1 MTHIIASSRPRA
13 LLLGLLLTATV
24 GCGDSSGGDTGE
36 SGATTENPGSSTAE
50 TGDTADA
57 TGTSADTPT
66 TDDATSTTDDATSTT
81 ASTGEPTTGEPAGG
95 PEIVVEFDPLIFQL
109 PEGLDVRDG
118 AAYVGI
124 VSGYVLKIDLATKT
138 VMPFGG
144 FMGLPQDNTAIM
156 TGLVVGPQGEVYLAL
171 DVFAPGD
178 FTSGVYK
185 IPAGGGDAEPF
196 AADPALMFP
205 NGFALDPKGDLLV
218 TDSFGGGVFH
228 VALADGVVTPWV
240 NDAMFAPD
248 PAVCNL
254 ATMFHLGANG
264 IVHGGDRV
272 LVTNS
277 DTGSII
283 EVPVDA
289 EGKPGEPSLY
299 LGPDCEALAGADGLV
314 IEPGTGD
321 LLVPVNYRQRVIRV
335 GADRS
340 IEVLAQDGL
349 LQSPATLV
357 MAPGDDAVLIAN
369 AAFEAT
375 TEDPATAHP
384 ALLSLA
390 LD

>member
-185 IPAGGGDAEPF
+185 IPAGGGDAVQDPF
-196 AADPALMFP
+196 GPPAPRLAPRDRAVGAAEAGPAPALKAPPWPRGHVRM
-205 NGFALDPKGDLLV
+205 DMLV
-218 TDSFGGGVFH
+218 RTCPRKHARTHMSREPCPSW
-228 VALADGVVTPWV
+228 ARCSSPRR
-240 NDAMFAPD
+240 AP
-248 PAVCNL
+248 A
-254 ATMFHLGANG
+254 
-264 IVHGGDRV
+264 
-272 LVTNS
+272 
-277 DTGSII
+277 
-283 EVPVDA
+283 
-289 EGKPGEPSLY
+289 
-299 LGPDCEALAGADGLV
+299 
-314 IEPGTGD
+314 
-321 LLVPVNYRQRVIRV
+321 
-335 GADRS
+335 RS
-340 IEVLAQDGL
+340 TC
-349 LQSPATLV
+349 PR
-357 MAPGDDAVLIAN
+357 AP
-369 AAFEAT
+369 
-375 TEDPATAHP
+375 
-384 ALLSLA
+384 
-390 LD
+390 